1 MTHPARLATW
11 LGHRWCGLTTGHRY
25 IRHPDPWRRLLV
37 CWDCSHESTG
47 VGVTRA
53 GRERGSQTGFTSTA
67 PASSTTE
74 RWFAMVISVL
84 GLLLVSALVLTLVH
98 AAGKAP
104 LWPAVLVVVVAELLH
119 VGVPR

>member
-1 MTHPARLATW
+1 MSPAPRSPRLERLATW
-11 LGHRWCGLTTGHRY
+11 LGHRWCGLTTGHAY
-25 IRHPDPWRRLLV
+25 IRHPDPWRLMRV
-37 CWDCSHESTG
+37 CWNCGHQSDGWPLSDEDA
-47 VGVTRA
+47 A
-53 GRERGSQTGFTSTA
+53 GSR
-67 PASSTTE
+67 ASSPE
-74 RWFAMVISVL
+74 RRFAMVISVL